1 MNLSVRIG
9 GQMTIP
15 WQDFFRP
22 DPHSS
27 NRSLKKFLQS
37 EGLEL
42 GHRDLV
48 LIRKLSD
55 NSVILS
61 YAVLET
67 WSDGEI
73 ESALLE
79 DLIDGPVQTS
89 EVVTHRTEDGVLL
102 VGIPGELDFGQ
113 PVDSAEAMVLSRQSG
128 ESSSPLLT
136 VYGQDAS
143 RPGAGGMWDEDEL
156 QHESITLLDGESA
169 RELVEAFRHLFR
181 AAPNGQARASVVA
194 AALSRHRKEL
204 DLEVA
209 QKMEEIAPPFG
220 QAMRQLFSDDIDQG
234 CRALQFLLGTESEE
248 TPPPWSFFWQS
259 IRPTILQ
266 SLTRSEHGSLIL
278 IGSVDQLAVASS
290 GRELLNHQL
299 LDAFM
304 QRLDTLTPK
313 QQEKLVGLIVDWA
326 VDSRDAVELLE
337 SRLRLTAEKDQRLL
351 LGESLRRVFE
361 TTGASHKLAELA
373 GVFVEEAISAGSTA
387 GSIALAELLRA
398 FGELVLQDTAATRSL
413 DPLTDRQTLNVLDIW
428 ELMASH
434 SKAFVPRV
442 TEIFLQALDK
452 SDDHLSILL
461 RSEVMQREPIF
472 HAFCD
477 WLSQLDVS
485 RRRQLV
491 QVGYSWS
498 LTVENRDRIASALSK
513 LEWDFEEL
521 WESEWRRPHLSY
533 QRLGWLAECAPTSEV
548 AFDTDWIE
556 RIEELLRSP
565 PTHLY
570 FWHLMRLCASFPNFS
585 DETRVKL
592 VHSARRTFYNVEST
606 QEEEREALFQV
617 AAAAVRF
624 HHNSNELCLEWPEK
638 FRSGYPEEVWWLAG
652 VCAHLYSQ
660 GGRSLEPDR
669 MLVSAVIGRLLS
681 SGEQS
686 MQDLL
691 AQALAAEEKEQTRAP
706 TAFLP
711 LEVSNL
717 CYQALHAMA
726 CHESCPEQLKHM
738 IKRRLALFL
747 ITWGNELRK
756 TEDAYSFRE
765 TPLFAILEDYLEV
778 DDERVQGLLQEIAGQ
793 FLELN
798 RKVPAKF
805 RLEVRGAAQQFFGE
819 WARANSESSEAES
832 WRKVLESLSYEQ
844 ESQ

>member
-1 MNLSVRIG
+1 
-9 GQMTIP
+9 MTIP

-27 NRSLKKFLQS
+27 NRSLKKFLQT

-55 NSVILS
+55 HSIVLS

-67 WSDGEI
+67 WSEGEL

-79 DLIDGPVQTS
+79 DLLDGPPES
-89 EVVTHRTEDGVLL
+89 SDIVTHRTEDGTLL
-102 VGIPGELDFGQ
+102 VGIPGELDFAQ
-113 PVDSAEAMVLSRQSG
+113 PVDSSQAMVLSRQSG

-136 VYGQDAS
+136 VYGQDGS
-143 RPGAGGMWDEDEL
+143 GPGAGGMWDEDEL
-156 QHESITLLDGESA
+156 QQESITLLDGESA
-169 RELVEAFRHLFR
+169 QGLVEAFRHLFR

-220 QAMRQLFSDDIDQG
+220 QAMRQLFSADIDQG
-234 CRALQFLLGTESEE
+234 CRALQFLLGTENEE

-278 IGSVDQLAVASS
+278 IGSVDQLAVAST

-326 VDSRDAVELLE
+326 VDSREAVELLQ

-361 TTGASHKLAELA
+361 TTGEVDKLEDLA
-373 GVFVEEAISAGSTA
+373 RIFVVEAISAGSTA

-398 FGELVLQDTAATRSL
+398 FGELVLQDTAATQSL
-413 DPLTDRQTLNVLDIW
+413 EPLTDRQTLNVLDIW

-434 SKAFVPRV
+434 SVKFVPRV
-442 TEIFLQALDK
+442 TEIFLTALEEADA
-452 SDDHLSILL
+452 HLSLL
-461 RSEVMQREPIF
+461 LKSEVMQREPIF
-472 HAFCD
+472 RAFCD
-477 WLSQLDVS
+477 WLSELDES

-491 QVGYSWS
+491 QVGYNWS
-498 LTVENRDRIASALSK
+498 LTVENRDRIASALSGLK
-513 LEWDFEEL
+513 WDFAEL

-533 QRLGWLAECAPTSEV
+533 QRLGWLAECAPPGEV
-548 AFDTDWIE
+548 TFDPDWIE
-556 RIEELLRSP
+556 RIEELLNSP

-570 FWHLMRLCASFPNFS
+570 FWHLMRLCASFDTFS

-606 QEEEREALFQV
+606 QQEEREALFQV
-617 AAAAVRF
+617 AATAVRF
-624 HHNSNELCLEWPEK
+624 HDTPNQLCLEWPDK

-652 VCAHLYSQ
+652 VCADLY
-660 GGRSLEPDR
+660 GRNGASLEPDR

-691 AQALAAEEKEQTRAP
+691 AQALAAEEKETARAP
-706 TAFLP
+706 SAFLP

-726 CHESCPEQLKHM
+726 CHESCPDQLKQM

-756 TEDAYSFRE
+756 TDDAYSFRE
-765 TPLFAILEDYLEV
+765 TPLFAILEEYLEV
-778 DDERVQGLLQEIAGQ
+778 TDERVQGLLREIAGQ
-793 FLELN
+793 FLELH

-805 RLEVRGAAQQFFGE
+805 RLEVRGAAQKFFGE
-819 WARANSESSEAES
+819 WARLHQNTPEAES
-832 WRKVLESLSYEQ
+832 WRKVLEGLSYEQ
-844 ESQ
+844 G

>member
-1 MNLSVRIG
+1 
-9 GQMTIP
+9 MTIP

-27 NRSLKKFLQS
+27 NRSLKKYLHS

-48 LIRKLSD
+48 LLRKLSD

-67 WSDGEI
+67 WCDGEV

-79 DLIDGPVQTS
+79 DLIGGAVESPDL
-89 EVVTHRTEDGVLL
+89 VTHRTDEGILL
-102 VGIPGELDFGQ
+102 VGIPGELDFDQ
-113 PVDSAEAMVLSRQSG
+113 PVDSSEAMVLSRQSG
-128 ESSSPLLT
+128 ETSSPLLT
-136 VYGQDAS
+136 VYGQDTS

-204 DLEVA
+204 DLEVS

-220 QAMRQLFSDDIDQG
+220 QAMRQLFSDDVDQG
-234 CRALQFLLGTESEE
+234 CRALQFLLGTENEE
-248 TPPPWSFFWQS
+248 EPPPWSFFWES

-266 SLTRSEHGSLIL
+266 SLTCSEHGSLIL
-278 IGSVDQLAVASS
+278 IGSVDQLAVAST

-304 QRLDTLTPK
+304 QRLDTLAPK
-313 QQEKLVGLIVDWA
+313 QQEKLVALIVDWA
-326 VDSRDAVELLE
+326 VDSEQAVELLE

-361 TTGASHKLAELA
+361 ATESTDKLTELA
-373 GVFVEEAISAGSTA
+373 TVFVQEAISAGSTA

-398 FGELVLQDTAATRSL
+398 FGELVLQDTAVTQSL
-413 DPLTDRQTLNVLDIW
+413 DPLTERQILNVLDIW

-434 SKAFVPRV
+434 SEEFVPRI
-442 TEIFLQALDK
+442 TEIFLNALDGATE
-452 SDDHLSILL
+452 HLSLVL
-461 RSEVMQREPIF
+461 KSEVLQREPIF
-472 HAFCD
+472 EAFCD
-477 WLSQLDVS
+477 WLSQIDDS

-491 QVGYSWS
+491 QVGYNWS
-498 LTVENRDRIASALSK
+498 LTVENRDRITSALSK
-513 LEWDFEEL
+513 VTWDFEEM

-533 QRLGWLAECAPTSEV
+533 QRLGWLAECAPSNEV
-548 AFDTDWIE
+548 AFDPDWTE
-556 RIEELLRSP
+556 RIEELLNSP

-570 FWHLMRLCASFPNFS
+570 FWHLMRLCAAFS
-585 DETRVKL
+585 TFNNETRVQL

-617 AAAAVRF
+617 AATAVRF
-624 HHNSNELCLEWPEK
+624 YDKPNELCLEWPEK

-652 VCAHLYSQ
+652 VCAYLYSQ
-660 GGRSLEPDR
+660 GGETFEPDR

-691 AQALAAEEKEQTRAP
+691 AQALAAEEEEEEIRAP
-706 TAFLP
+706 SAFLP

-717 CYQALHAMA
+717 CYLALHAMA
-726 CHESCPEQLKHM
+726 SHESCPAQLNLM
-738 IKRRLALFL
+738 VRRRLALFL

-765 TPLFAILEDYLEV
+765 TPLFVILEDYIPIE
-778 DDERVQGLLQEIAGQ
+778 DEKVQGLLQEIAGQ
-793 FLELN
+793 FLELH
-798 RKVPAKF
+798 RKVPEKF
-805 RLEVRGAAQQFFGE
+805 RLEVRGAAQHFFGE
-819 WARANSESSEAES
+819 WARANPETSEAES
-832 WRKVLESLSYEQ
+832 WRKVLEGF
-844 ESQ
+844 